1 MRDVCLGLEELHS
14 RGIVHLDIK
23 PENILESFSG
33 KFKLGDLGMARLL
46 NKIIEDNDIP
56 EGDCRYLA
64 KELLN
69 DDPSQA
75 IPDLTKAD
83 VFSLGITAYE
93 LVEGKELEKN
103 GQQWQDLRDGQV
115 LFSEESRSKFSNEL
129 LDSITSMLDPNP
141 DLRPSPSKL
150 LHSFL

>member
-1 MRDVCLGLEELHS
+1 MELCKESLRTYLKKKIKDTDSFVPEKEIKRIMRDTCLGLHELHS

-23 PENILESFSG
+23 PENILECYSG

-46 NKIIEDNDIP
+46 TKIVEEHDIP

-69 DDPSQA
+69 DNPNVP

-83 VFSLGITAYE
+83 VFALGMTAYE
-93 LVEGKELEKN
+93 LITNLKLEKN
-103 GQQWQDLRDGQV
+103 G
-115 LFSEESRSKFSNEL
+115 
-129 LDSITSMLDPNP
+129 
-141 DLRPSPSKL
+141 
-150 LHSFL
+150 

>member
-1 MRDVCLGLEELHS
+1 MELCKKSLRVYANKKRDRDNLNEDTMRRIMRDVCLGLEELHS

-46 NKIIEDNDIP
+46 NKIAEEHDYP

-69 DDPSQA
+69 DDPSQP

-83 VFSLGITAYE
+83 IFALGITIYE
-93 LVEGKELEKN
+93 LIEGKELEKN
-103 GQQWQDLRDGQV
+103 D
-115 LFSEESRSKFSNEL
+115 
-129 LDSITSMLDPNP
+129 
-141 DLRPSPSKL
+141 
-150 LHSFL
+150 

>member
-1 MRDVCLGLEELHS
+1 MELCKSSLRGFAQKKRLRDPNAITEKDITKILRDVCLGLQELHS

-46 NKIIEDNDIP
+46 TKIIEEHDIP

-69 DDPSQA
+69 DDPDLP

-83 VFSLGITAYE
+83 VFALGITTFE
-93 LVEGKELEKN
+93 LIEGQDLDKN
-103 GQQWQDLRDGQV
+103 GQ
-115 LFSEESRSKFSNEL
+115 
-129 LDSITSMLDPNP
+129 
-141 DLRPSPSKL
+141 
-150 LHSFL
+150 